1 MKENAPKKVII
12 FLPETGI
19 YPYLRTLLTAADSIS
34 SGKQIYV
41 THCTGQMECCSMMAM
56 GGNFSNFSPK
66 DKSVLCKKCIDLFNN
81 AQKKYCFSP
90 IDMASIITS
99 EVRSKLEKL
108 IPENINACYTFTYKG
123 LQIGKI
129 ALYDLVLATKIL
141 QIAPLNKE
149 NQVLYRKYILN
160 TMIAMEIVNT
170 ACETIYPD
178 LILTFNPYAQ
188 CQAAKY
194 IAEKNNIFYKFLT
207 NISYCGSDYSQYY
220 VTKGFIT
227 IDLFKICQLWHKYS
241 NIPILPQYVD
251 KSWKDTIFK
260 SYGTGSHIFS
270 KSKKSTPAQLIK
282 NLNLSE
288 NKKTIVAFTSSN
300 DEYIGL
306 NAAMQAWNI
315 SIPATDLFPSTSDWL
330 KFLEL
335 YAIEHTEIQI
345 IVRIHPREGI
355 RQLGKPSEHF
365 LLLQKEFKTKKT
377 NNFIII
383 WPDDDISSYDLIE
396 LANLVLITIS
406 TMGLECAR
414 LGIPILS
421 CSTEKYYSNASFMQ
435 VASNLKE
442 YEDKLNKMINIEY
455 TFSML
460 RDAIRYNYW
469 RNFILAIDFSE
480 TVPHDFDNIH
490 KWPFAPKKIKQ
501 MMYDIC
507 FDKISVDDMNIK
519 KLTASVTEHSEKYE
533 TETLLKGIELY
544 INAVMFPQKISVYSQ
559 IIHTVLRACR
569 KGIFILTL
577 KKIQIDI
584 DIFYKKKRGI
594 KLPKLIYVDN
604 IRNIKAICFKKHAYI
619 SIPEDNYISY
629 RYQKKIITRYS
640 PLLYNLTRLYSTYN
654 HNRDL

>member
-1 MKENAPKKVII
+1 MKGNTLKKVII
-12 FLPETGI
+12 FLPETGM
-19 YPYLRTLLTAADSIS
+19 YPYLRTLLTAADSVS
-34 SGKQIYV
+34 SGKNIYV
-41 THCTGQMECCSMMAM
+41 THCTGQMECCSMMAAN
-56 GGNFSNFSPK
+56 GKFGNISPEEK
-66 DKSVLCKKCIDLFNN
+66 AILCERCTKILES
-81 AQKKYCFSP
+81 AQKKYHFSQ
-90 IDMASIITS
+90 IDMVDIITS
-99 EVRSKLEKL
+99 EVRGKLEKL

-170 ACETIYPD
+170 ACETIHPD

-270 KSKKSTPAQLIK
+270 KSKKSTPKQLLK
-282 NLNLSE
+282 QLNLSE

-355 RQLGKPSEHF
+355 KQLGKPSEHF
-365 LLLQKEFKTKKT
+365 LLLQEEFKIKKA

-442 YEDKLNKMINIEY
+442 YEDKLNKMINLNY
-455 TFSML
+455 TFFML

-480 TVPHDFDNIH
+480 TVPHDFDNIY

-501 MMYDIC
+501 AMLDIC
-507 FDKISVDDMNIK
+507 FDKISLEDMNIK
-519 KLTASVTEHSEKYE
+519 QLTTSITENSEKYE
-533 TETLLKGIELY
+533 TEAILKGIELY
-544 INAVMFPQKISVYSQ
+544 INTVMFPPKILKQVRSIN
-559 IIHTVLRACR
+559 IILRVFR
-569 KGIFILTL
+569 KFIFILTF
-577 KKIQIDI
+577 KRVQIDI
-584 DIFYKKKRGI
+584 GIFYKKKKGI
-594 KLPKLIYVDN
+594 KLPRLIYVDN
-604 IRNIKAICFKKHAYI
+604 IHEVKSVCFKKHAYI

-629 RYQKKIITRYS
+629 RYQKKINIRYS

-654 HNRDL
+654 HNGDL